1 MNDRQGRL
9 RVMLATAGLIVAAL
23 ACSLGSGTSSE
34 RADPQTAPI
43 VLLLAPE
50 NASVFAEGAQVEL
63 HALVEDIQG
72 RAARLEFRVDEVP
85 VAAGEASDPAGQETL
100 TARATWTAAG
110 QSKHVLTVE
119 AFRPDGLSLGL
130 SDIVISVVP
139 PPAANLVNDGPQAQ
153 AAPVTSEP
161 TAIPTSTPIATAP
174 ETDIG
179 ILTGPTARVVV
190 AELNIRQGPDT
201 SYPPVGTLRR
211 GDLVQIVG
219 RNADSSWWAVSYRG
233 GSAWV
238 FSALVA
244 PEGDVSNVP
253 LVAPPP

>member
-9 RVMLATAGLIVAAL
+9 RVMLTTAGLLVAAL
-23 ACSLGSGTSSE
+23 ACSLGSAADSD
-34 RADPQTAPI
+34 RAAPQTAPL

-50 NASVFAEGAQVEL
+50 NASVFAEGARVEL
-63 HALVEDIQG
+63 YALVQDIQS
-72 RAARLEFRVDEVP
+72 RAARLEFRVDDVP
-85 VAAGEASDPAGQETL
+85 VAASEASDPAGQETL
-100 TARATWTAAG
+100 TARATWIAAG

-139 PPAANLVNDGPQAQ
+139 PPAANLVNGSPPAQ
-153 AAPVTSEP
+153 AEP
-161 TAIPTSTPIATAP
+161 TSSAPTGIPTSTPITTAP

-179 ILTGPTARVVV
+179 ILTGPAARVVV

-201 SYPPVGTLRR
+201 SYPPVGTLHR

-233 GSAWV
+233 GTAWV
-238 FSALVA
+238 LSELVA
-244 PEGDVSNVP
+244 PEGDVSTVP